1 MLAQEGT
8 QAERSSADDSQPN
21 HAPKKRGNLAAT
33 LDPLLQPRRSAGQPG
48 RPKGVSNYEWT
59 PETDRL
65 LADLCA
71 KRGAATAKRIMGR
84 KIQECRPTKSE
95 EHTSELQSL
104 RHLVCRL

>member
-1 MLAQEGT
+1 MHVQEGT
-8 QAERSSADDSQPN
+8 QVERSSADDSQPN

-33 LDPLLQPRRSAGQPG
+33 LDPLLEPRRSAGQPG

-71 KRGAATAKRIMGR
+71 KRGAATAKRILGR
-84 KIQECRPTKSE
+84 KIQEGRPTNCAQ
-95 EHTSELQSL
+95 TGQRAQSG
-104 RHLVCRL
+104 